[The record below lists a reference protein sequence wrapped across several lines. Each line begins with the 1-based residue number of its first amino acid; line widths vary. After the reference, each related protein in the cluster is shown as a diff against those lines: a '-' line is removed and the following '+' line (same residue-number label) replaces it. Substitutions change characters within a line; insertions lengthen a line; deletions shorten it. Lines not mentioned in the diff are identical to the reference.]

1 MTEQRE
7 TSENN
12 RAEAQITDRRR
23 HLRFLDEVR
32 IRYRDIEGIDPS
44 AWGRS
49 RDLSL
54 GGIGLLAS
62 RELAVGCHLAI
73 EIHIDSE
80 PAPIVALGRV
90 VRVTSDAEAG
100 SCNAGVEFIWL
111 SVEDRR
117 NLERLGGYF
126 RKKYG
131 TSGDLGDTAAN

>member
-1 MTEQRE
+1 MPVGALPLESGDPLWEDRLTG
-7 TSENN
+7 TSEQSNGG
-12 RAEAQITDRRR
+12 RS
-23 HLRFLDEVR
+23 
-32 IRYRDIEGIDPS
+32 YS
-44 AWGRS
+44 AWLMALVPVTVVGVLIAWWLGTLPDHAHPEVGREVF
-49 RDLSL
+49 
-54 GGIGLLAS
+54 GN
-62 RELAVGCHLAI
+62 V
-73 EIHIDSE
+73 

>member
-1 MTEQRE
+1 MSHQPEK
-7 TSENN
+7 SENHG
-12 RAEAQITDRRR
+12 REAQVTDRRR

-32 IRYRDIEGIDPS
+32 IRYRDIEGNDPS

-54 GGIGLLAS
+54 GGVGLVAS
-62 RELAVGCHLAI
+62 RDLETGCHLAI

-90 VRVTSDAEAG
+90 VRVAPDAEAG
-100 SCNAGVEFIWL
+100 VCNAGVEFVWL

-131 TSGDLGDTAAN
+131 TSGDLT

>member
-1 MTEQRE
+1 MSQQPKKSENHGRE
-7 TSENN
+7 T
-12 RAEAQITDRRR
+12 QITDRRR

-32 IRYRDIEGIDPS
+32 IRYRDIEGVDPS

-54 GGIGLLAS
+54 GGVGLVAARDL
-62 RELAVGCHLAI
+62 EIGCHLAI

-90 VRVTSDAEAG
+90 VRVAPDAEAG
-100 SCNAGVEFIWL
+100 GCDAGVEFIWL

-131 TSGDLGDTAAN
+131 TSGDLS